1 MVENV
6 FLTLHEYIQL
16 SNLMTS
22 LYLLQFAC
30 LLFTGMLALMLL
42 TSLFHVD
49 VVNAPYERS
58 RWSLFAAMILLV
70 IHYSLQMVCGFRAE
84 SDDMGTIVNILFY
97 TPVTFLVAHSILN
110 IECARRRRWQYDIAF
125 IVLYVAIFAIF
136 VVGLMGRE
144 TLLYTRTKWIM
155 HVLFLLAMVISIF
168 VPMIEIRRNQGRVEA
183 ETGADISSYN
193 RYTWSGYYMLCISA
207 LFLVIAI
214 IYRPLLFIFGPL
226 LLLSLFVFIFNFIA
240 LGYNIKPF
248 EQVLSC
254 DASEEVDAS
263 KPSGEACD
271 EAAQAV
277 VTLSNEQIASIEQA
291 LAQWC
296 DDKRFRESDVNMS
309 KLSQQ
314 ISVTRRELSIYFE
327 QYLKQTFRVW
337 LSDLRFAEAQRL
349 ILAHPNYSN
358 ESISSVCG
366 FSSRSQLYKMFS
378 TRLGMTPREWRE
390 QQAQ

>member
-1 MVENV
+1 
-6 FLTLHEYIQL
+6 
-16 SNLMTS
+16 MTS

-42 TSLFHVD
+42 TSRFHVD

-70 IHYSLQMVCGFRAE
+70 IHYSLQMACGFRAE

-125 IVLYVAIFAIF
+125 IVLYVAVIVIFII
-136 VVGLMGRE
+136 GLLGRE

-155 HVLFLLAMVISIF
+155 HVLFLLAMVTSIF

-183 ETGADISSYN
+183 ETGADISSYD
-193 RYTWSGYYMLCISA
+193 RYTWSGYYMLCVSA
-207 LFLVIAI
+207 LFFVIAI

-254 DASEEVDAS
+254 DASEEAEAPQ
-263 KPSGEACD
+263 PSDEECD
-271 EAAQAV
+271 TSAQAEEV
-277 VTLSNEQIASIEQA
+277 LSAERVTLIEQA
-291 LAQWC
+291 LAYWC
-296 DDKRFRESDVNMS
+296 DDKRFRESDVNMA

-314 ISVTRRELSIYFE
+314 IGVARRELSIYFE

-349 ILAHPNYSN
+349 ILAHPDYSN

-390 QQAQ
+390 KQAL